1 MISRAE
7 IHVEMDGKKP
17 LDEVEMILLNTE
29 KAIKSRMPSMDVILV
44 IPHAQRQ
51 S

>member
-1 MISRAE
+1 
-7 IHVEMDGKKP
+7 MDGKKP